1 VNQRQA
7 MAHDKLNGDH
17 KGHAPLR
24 RQCAGVCERDRS
36 E

>member
-1 VNQRQA
+1 
-7 MAHDKLNGDH
+7 MARDNLNGDH

-24 RQCAGVCERDRS
+24 RQRTGVFERDRS